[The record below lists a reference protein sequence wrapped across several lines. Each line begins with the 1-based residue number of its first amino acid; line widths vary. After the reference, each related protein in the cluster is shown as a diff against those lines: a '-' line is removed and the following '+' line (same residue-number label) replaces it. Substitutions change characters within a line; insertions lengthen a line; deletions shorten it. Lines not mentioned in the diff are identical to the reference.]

1 MVNLDGKHPYES
13 VKLEVLRFAETDI
26 ISTSGEPVYKPT
38 GSWDSDGWT

>member
-26 ISTSGEPVYKPT
+26 ISTSGETGYKPT